1 MLNKLSL
8 QARMLLLMCV
18 ALALFIVLGLA
29 ALLGIGQIN
38 QSLDGVYR
46 EHMVP
51 ISLVNQIAT
60 NIEAERTQLLLMLQH
75 DPESAFLELHNHP
88 ISMHTDAIN
97 EVRSQTKQLNTQLE
111 AIALDPNEQE
121 IMRTGN
127 QYLANMQQVIDSSL
141 THMARHNFYQA
152 NELLLTQV
160 NPAVTAATLE
170 INKLTQSLLSDAQQE
185 YIYAEQQYK
194 KILQLFVTLLLV
206 GGATI
211 MFLTQRVVCS
221 IRQAVK
227 LISTAATQMAEGDT
241 TVRVN
246 YEAQDELRTI
256 AVSFNQMGEQMQSAL
271 RGVDSATNQ
280 LAAASEETS
289 VVTENTSQSM
299 RKQQNEISQVAAAMH
314 EMHATAHEVAR
325 SASQAAE
332 AAQHADG
339 EAATARQVS
348 LQTIEVIESLAEA
361 VEHATTVIT
370 TLVKDSDEIGGVLD
384 VIRSIADQTN
394 LLALNAAIEAAR
406 AGEAGRGFAVVA
418 DEVRT
423 LASRTQ
429 QSTSEIND
437 MIARLQTSANQ
448 AFTAMETGRSKA
460 KLGVEQTVKGTA
472 SLESIIQAVAVIN
485 DMSAQIASA
494 AEEQSSVSEE
504 MTRSITA
511 INDLTSE
518 TTDGALQTTQA
529 SQEVARLATALQ
541 DMVRRFRT

>member
-8 QARMLLLMCV
+8 QARLLLLMCV
-18 ALALFIVLGLA
+18 ALTLFIVLGAA

-38 QSLDGVYR
+38 QSLDEVYR

-51 ISLVNQIAT
+51 TNLVNQISK
-60 NIEAERTQLLLMLQH
+60 NIEAERTQLMLMLQH
-75 DPESAFLELHNHP
+75 DPESAFLGLHNHP
-88 ISMHTDAIN
+88 ISMHTEAIAEIREQN
-97 EVRSQTKQLNTQLE
+97 KQLHTQLE
-111 AIALDPNEQE
+111 AIGLDPDEQK
-121 IMRTGN
+121 IMQAGT
-127 QYLANMQQVIDSSL
+127 QHLSSMQQTVDSAL
-141 THMARHNFYQA
+141 THMARNNFYQA
-152 NELLLTQV
+152 NELLLTKV
-160 NPAVTAATLE
+160 NPAVTSVAQE
-170 INKLTQSLLSDAQQE
+170 INALTQSLLNDAQHM
-185 YIYAEQQYK
+185 YTAAEEQYQQFLK
-194 KILQLFVTLLLV
+194 LFVVLLLL

-221 IRQAVK
+221 IREAVK
-227 LISTAATQMAEGDT
+227 LISTASTQMAEGDT
-241 TVRVN
+241 TVRVD
-246 YEAQDELRTI
+246 YQSQDELRRI
-256 AVSFNQMGEQMQSAL
+256 AVSFNQMGEQMQTAL
-271 RGVDSATNQ
+271 RSVDNATNQ

-370 TLVKDSDEIGGVLD
+370 ALVKDSDEIGGVLD

-437 MIARLQTSANQ
+437 MIARLQTSASQ

-460 KLGVEQTVKGTA
+460 KQGVEQTVKGTA
-472 SLESIIQAVAVIN
+472 SLESIIQAVGVIN

>member
-518 TTDGALQTTQA
+518 TTDGALQTTEA

-541 DMVRRFRT
+541 DLVRRFRT

>member
-51 ISLVNQIAT
+51 TSLVNQIAT

-121 IMRTGN
+121 IMRTVN

-227 LISTAATQMAEGDT
+227 LISTATTQMAEGDT

-280 LAAASEETS
+280 LASASEETS

-518 TTDGALQTTQA
+518 TTDGALQTTEA

-541 DMVRRFRT
+541 DLVRRFRT

>member
-221 IRQAVK
+221 IREAVK
-227 LISTAATQMAEGDT
+227 LISTASTQMAEGDT
-241 TVRVN
+241 TVRVD
-246 YEAQDELRTI
+246 YQSQDELRRI
-256 AVSFNQMGEQMQSAL
+256 AVSFNQMGEQMQTAL
-271 RGVDSATNQ
+271 RSVDNATNQ

-472 SLESIIQAVAVIN
+472 SLESIIQAVGVIN

>member
-8 QARMLLLMCV
+8 QARLLLLMCV
-18 ALALFIVLGLA
+18 ALTLFIVLGVA

-38 QSLDGVYR
+38 NSLDEVYR

-51 ISLVNQIAT
+51 MSLASQVAQNV
-60 NIEAERTQLLLMLQH
+60 EHERTQLLLMLQH
-75 DPESAFLELHNHP
+75 DPDSAFLELHNHP
-88 ISMHTDAIN
+88 ISMHTDAIAQSRA
-97 EVRSQTKQLNTQLE
+97 ETKQLLVQIE
-111 AIALDPNEQE
+111 AIELDADEKKMLQAGVQNLVSMQENVDVALAHMTRNNFYNANEQL
-121 IMRTGN
+121 
-127 QYLANMQQVIDSSL
+127 LAK
-141 THMARHNFYQA
+141 
-152 NELLLTQV
+152 V
-160 NPAVTAATLE
+160 NPAVAAVAVE
-170 INKLTQSLLSDAQQE
+170 VDALTQSMLNDAQQKFIHAE
-185 YIYAEQQYK
+185 KQYAD
-194 KILQLFVTLLLV
+194 ILKLFIVLLV
-206 GGATI
+206 LGGATI

-221 IRQAVK
+221 IREAVK
-227 LISTAATQMAEGDT
+227 LISSASTQMAEGDT

-246 YEAQDELRTI
+246 YQGQDELRTI

-271 RGVDSATNQ
+271 RSVDNATNQ

-332 AAQHADG
+332 AAQHADS

-361 VEHATTVIT
+361 VEHATSVIT
-370 TLVKDSDEIGGVLD
+370 ALVKDSDEIGGVLD

-437 MIARLQTSANQ
+437 MIARLQTSAGQ

-460 KLGVEQTVKGTA
+460 KQGVEQTVKGTA
-472 SLESIIQAVAVIN
+472 SLESIIQAVGVIN

-504 MTRSITA
+504 MTRSVTA

>member
-51 ISLVNQIAT
+51 TSLVNQIAT

-121 IMRTGN
+121 IMRTVN

-170 INKLTQSLLSDAQQE
+170 INKLNQSLLSDAQQE

-227 LISTAATQMAEGDT
+227 LISTATTQMAEGDT

-280 LAAASEETS
+280 LASASEETS

-518 TTDGALQTTQA
+518 TTDGALQTTEA

-541 DMVRRFRT
+541 DLVRRFRT

>member
-75 DPESAFLELHNHP
+75 EPESAFLELHNHP

-221 IRQAVK
+221 IREAVK
-227 LISTAATQMAEGDT
+227 LISTASTQMAEGDT
-241 TVRVN
+241 TVRVD
-246 YEAQDELRTI
+246 YQSQDELRRI
-256 AVSFNQMGEQMQSAL
+256 AVSFNQMGEQMQTAL
-271 RGVDSATNQ
+271 RSVDNATNQ

-472 SLESIIQAVAVIN
+472 SLESIIQAV
-485 DMSAQIASA
+485 
-494 AEEQSSVSEE
+494 
-504 MTRSITA
+504 
-511 INDLTSE
+511 
-518 TTDGALQTTQA
+518 
-529 SQEVARLATALQ
+529 
-541 DMVRRFRT
+541 

>member
-8 QARMLLLMCV
+8 QARLLLLMCV
-18 ALALFIVLGLA
+18 ALTLFIVLGVA

-38 QSLDGVYR
+38 QSLDEVYR

-51 ISLVNQIAT
+51 TSLASQVAKNV
-60 NIEAERTQLLLMLQH
+60 ELERTQLLLMLQH
-75 DPESAFLELHNHP
+75 DPESAFLDLHNHP
-88 ISMHTDAIN
+88 ISMHTDAISKSRA
-97 EVRSQTKQLNTQLE
+97 ESKQLLAQLE
-111 AIALDPNEQE
+111 TIDLSVDEKKMLQAGAQH
-121 IMRTGN
+121 
-127 QYLANMQQVIDSSL
+127 LANMQETVNVAL
-141 THMARHNFYQA
+141 AHMAKDNFYRA
-152 NELLLTQV
+152 NEQLLTKV
-160 NPAVTAATLE
+160 NPAVSAVAQE
-170 INKLTQSLLSDAQQE
+170 VDALTQSMLNDAQQK
-185 YIYAEQQYK
+185 YISAEAQYDS
-194 KILQLFVTLLLV
+194 ILKLFIVLLV
-206 GGATI
+206 LGGAAI
-211 MFLTQRVVCS
+211 AFLTQRVICS
-221 IRQAVK
+221 IREAVK
-227 LISTAATQMAEGDT
+227 LISTASTQMAEGDT

-246 YEAQDELRTI
+246 YQSQDELRRI

-271 RGVDSATNQ
+271 RSVDNATNQ

-332 AAQHADG
+332 AAQHADS

-361 VEHATTVIT
+361 VEHATSVIT
-370 TLVKDSDEIGGVLD
+370 ALVKDSDEIGSVLD

-437 MIARLQTSANQ
+437 MIARLQTSAGQ

-460 KLGVEQTVKGTA
+460 KQGVEQTVKGTA
-472 SLESIIQAVAVIN
+472 SLESIIQAVGVIN

-504 MTRSITA
+504 MTRSVTA
-511 INDLTSE
+511 INDLTNE

-541 DMVRRFRT
+541 DMVRRFKT

>member
-75 DPESAFLELHNHP
+75 EPESAFLELHNHP

-221 IRQAVK
+221 IREAVK
-227 LISTAATQMAEGDT
+227 LISTASTQMAEGDT
-241 TVRVN
+241 TVRVD
-246 YEAQDELRTI
+246 YQSQDELRRI
-256 AVSFNQMGEQMQSAL
+256 AVSFNQMGEQMQTAL
-271 RGVDSATNQ
+271 RSVDNATNQ

-518 TTDGALQTTQA
+518 TTDGALQTTEA

-541 DMVRRFRT
+541 DLVRRFRT

>member
-51 ISLVNQIAT
+51 TSLVNQIAT

-121 IMRTGN
+121 IMRTVN

-170 INKLTQSLLSDAQQE
+170 INKLNQSLLSDAQQE

-221 IRQAVK
+221 IREAVK
-227 LISTAATQMAEGDT
+227 LISTASTQMAEGDT
-241 TVRVN
+241 TVRVD
-246 YEAQDELRTI
+246 YQSQDELRRI
-256 AVSFNQMGEQMQSAL
+256 AVSFNQMGEQMQTAL
-271 RGVDSATNQ
+271 RSVDNATNQ

-472 SLESIIQAVAVIN
+472 SLESIIQAVGVIN

-518 TTDGALQTTQA
+518 TTDGALQTTEA

-541 DMVRRFRT
+541 DLVRRFRT

>member
-227 LISTAATQMAEGDT
+227 LISTATTQMAEGDT

-518 TTDGALQTTQA
+518 TTDGALQTTEA

-541 DMVRRFRT
+541 DLVRRFRT

>member
-227 LISTAATQMAEGDT
+227 LISTATTQMAEGDT

>member
-221 IRQAVK
+221 IREAVK
-227 LISTAATQMAEGDT
+227 LISTATTQMAEGDT

-280 LAAASEETS
+280 LASASEETS

-472 SLESIIQAVAVIN
+472 SLESIIQAVGVIN

>member
-75 DPESAFLELHNHP
+75 EPESAFLELHNHP

-221 IRQAVK
+221 IREAVK
-227 LISTAATQMAEGDT
+227 LISTASTQMAEGDT
-241 TVRVN
+241 TVRVD
-246 YEAQDELRTI
+246 YQSQDELRRI
-256 AVSFNQMGEQMQSAL
+256 AVSFNQMGEQMQTAL
-271 RGVDSATNQ
+271 RSVDNATNQ

-485 DMSAQIASA
+485 DMSAQIAST

-518 TTDGALQTTQA
+518 TTDGALQTTEA

-541 DMVRRFRT
+541 DLVRRFRT

>member
-8 QARMLLLMCV
+8 QARMLLLMCL
-18 ALALFIVLGLA
+18 ALTLFIVLGVT
-29 ALLGIGQIN
+29 ALLGINQIN
-38 QSLDGVYR
+38 NSLDEVYR

-51 ISLVNQIAT
+51 ISLVNQISE
-60 NIEAERTQLLLMLQH
+60 NVGAERTQLLLMLQH

-88 ISMHTDAIN
+88 ISMHSDAI
-97 EVRSQTKQLNTQLE
+97 KQLRTESKQMHSQLE
-111 AIALDPNEQE
+111 AIGLDDDEKAMLQ
-121 IMRTGN
+121 TGG
-127 QYLANMQQVIDSSL
+127 QSIANMQAAVDVALAQ
-141 THMARHNFYQA
+141 MAKNNFYNA
-152 NELLLTQV
+152 NEHLLSKV
-160 NPAVTAATLE
+160 NPAATAVAAE
-170 INKLTQSLLSDAQQE
+170 VDKLTQSLLSDAQQK
-185 YIYAEQQYK
+185 YLDAEQQYGD
-194 KILQLFVTLLLV
+194 ILKLFIVLLV
-206 GGATI
+206 LGGAAI
-211 MFLTQRVVCS
+211 MFLTQRVICS
-221 IRQAVK
+221 IREAVK
-227 LISTAATQMAEGDT
+227 LISTASTQMAEGDT

-246 YEAQDELRTI
+246 YQSNDELRRI
-256 AVSFNQMGEQMQSAL
+256 AVSFNQMGEQMQTAL
-271 RGVDSATNQ
+271 RSVDNATNQ

-325 SASQAAE
+325 SASQASE
-332 AAQHADG
+332 AARHADD
-339 EAATARQVS
+339 EAAIARQVS
-348 LQTIEVIESLAEA
+348 MQTIEVIESLAEA

-370 TLVKDSDEIGGVLD
+370 ALVKDSDEIGGVLD

-437 MIARLQTSANQ
+437 MIARLQTSAGQ

-460 KLGVEQTVKGTA
+460 KQGVDQTVKGTA
-472 SLESIIQAVAVIN
+472 SLESIIQAVGVIN

-504 MTRSITA
+504 MTRSVTA

-541 DMVRRFRT
+541 DMVRRFKT

>member
-51 ISLVNQIAT
+51 TSLVNQIAT

-121 IMRTGN
+121 IMRTVN

-141 THMARHNFYQA
+141 TLMARHNFYQA

-227 LISTAATQMAEGDT
+227 LISTATTQMAEGDT

-280 LAAASEETS
+280 LASASEETS

-299 RKQQNEISQVAAAMH
+299 RKQQNEVSQVAAAMH

-518 TTDGALQTTQA
+518 TTDGALQTTEA

-541 DMVRRFRT
+541 DLVRRFRT

>member
-8 QARMLLLMCV
+8 QARLLLLMCV
-18 ALALFIVLGLA
+18 ALTLFIVLGVA

-38 QSLDGVYR
+38 NSLDEVYR

-51 ISLVNQIAT
+51 MSLASQIAQ
-60 NIEAERTQLLLMLQH
+60 NVEHERTQLLLMLQH
-75 DPESAFLELHNHP
+75 DPDSAFLDLHNHP
-88 ISMHTDAIN
+88 ISMHTDAITQSRA
-97 EVRSQTKQLNTQLE
+97 ETKQLLVQLE
-111 AIALDPNEQE
+111 AIELDADEKKMLQAGVQNLASMQ
-121 IMRTGN
+121 GN
-127 QYLANMQQVIDSSL
+127 VDVAL
-141 THMARHNFYQA
+141 THMTRNNFYNA
-152 NELLLTQV
+152 NEQLLTKV
-160 NPAVTAATLE
+160 NPTVAAVAVEVDA
-170 INKLTQSLLSDAQQE
+170 LTQSMLNDAQQKFIHAE
-185 YIYAEQQYK
+185 KQYAD
-194 KILQLFVTLLLV
+194 ILKLFIVLLV
-206 GGATI
+206 LGGATI

-221 IRQAVK
+221 IREAVK
-227 LISTAATQMAEGDT
+227 LISSASTQMAEGDT

-246 YEAQDELRTI
+246 YQGQDELRTI

-271 RGVDSATNQ
+271 RSVDNATNQ

-437 MIARLQTSANQ
+437 MIARLQTSAGQ

-460 KLGVEQTVKGTA
+460 KQGVEQTVKGTA
-472 SLESIIQAVAVIN
+472 SLESIIQAVGVIN

-504 MTRSITA
+504 MTRSVTA